1 MAGMGTNAASV
12 YVNGKKLW
20 QISQEEKFGRMHMFL
35 SAEYLHRS
43 GNGLSQ
49 KNTSW
54 PGDTAV
60 SDIWTNFSRTY
71 DGSDGTVTG
80 SCHGRPCL
88 QGKFWMHQ
96 NLRFEFRYTNPETG
110 ETKSK
115 TIASDEGQWFFKTR
129 TRPLVSLRDGSG
141 KEVFRAQNTNVV
153 CSAGDGDYET
163 SLVPVGVMLLA
174 EKIYN
179 SGNGRYD

>member
-1 MAGMGTNAASV
+1 
-12 YVNGKKLW
+12 
-20 QISQEEKFGRMHMFL
+20 
-35 SAEYLHRS
+35 
-43 GNGLSQ
+43 
-49 KNTSW
+49 
-54 PGDTAV
+54 
-60 SDIWTNFSRTY
+60 
-71 DGSDGTVTG
+71 
-80 SCHGRPCL
+80 
-88 QGKFWMHQ
+88 MHQ

-129 TRPLVSLRDGSG
+129 TRPLVNLRDGSG